1 MLTVSNQFMEAMHAD
16 IRETRARVVMHF
28 PGLAPMELTDDDIV
42 SIDILEETQTDS
54 KSPIGRVTSN
64 ECTLVLRNNDNR
76 FTPTNVQSPLYGKI
90 LPNVKFEVSLGVVT
104 SAGVEYVPMGTFRT
118 GDWVAPYGS
127 IEATVVGN
135 DRILQLSSRPM
146 PSIPTMYNVTI
157 AEMFKMIFEAV
168 GLTESQYVVDDS
180 LDGLVSIGWIPRGD
194 FIDVISE
201 LATAGNCSVYV
212 NRLDQIVVKSNNVT
226 SPPVDT
232 FGDYDLINDLANP
245 QRIKDLYTGVSVA
258 YYKPQ
263 LVNDVVLAT
272 ISDVAIA
279 AHDTITLSNIEFNK
293 EPVENIYMVNGE
305 GMSGVDVRI
314 ENINARSCDVI
325 LKNTTDGERR
335 VTFDIVG
342 SGYQF
347 NKLSE
352 TVYNEQARASWGDKL
367 FEVDSKLIQSA
378 EDAIKHANS
387 ILELV
392 SDPYADFS
400 IVSRG
405 NLAIEVMDA
414 IYINAASQGI
424 NNRRVVVL
432 RNKISY
438 DGALSIDM
446 NCRTQTGGDVNEC
459 N

>member
-1 MLTVSNQFMEAMHAD
+1 MEAMHAD
-16 IRETRARVVMHF
+16 VRETRARVVMHF
-28 PGLAPMELTDDDIV
+28 PGLDPLELTDDDIV

-54 KSPIGRVTSN
+54 KAPIGRVTSN
-64 ECTLVLRNNDNR
+64 ECTLVLRNDNNK
-76 FTPTNVQSPLYGKI
+76 FTPTNDQSPLYGKI
-90 LPNVKFEVSLGVVT
+90 LPNVIFEVFLGVVT
-104 SAGVEYVPMGTFRT
+104 SDGVEYVPMGTFRT

-127 IEATVVGN
+127 IEATVIGN
-135 DRILQLSSRPM
+135 DKILQLSSKPI
-146 PSIPTMYNVTI
+146 PSIPTMYDVTI
-157 AEMFKMIFEAV
+157 AEIFKRLFEAV
-168 GLTESQYVVDDS
+168 GLTESQYIVDES
-180 LDGLVSIGWIPRGD
+180 LDGLVRVGWIPKGD
-194 FIDVISE
+194 FIDVVSE

-226 SPPVDT
+226 SEPVDT

-263 LVNDVVLAT
+263 WVNNVVLAT
-272 ISDVAIA
+272 ISDVVID

-293 EPVENIYMVNGE
+293 EPVDNIHMINGE

-314 ENINARSCDVI
+314 ENITARSCDVI
-325 LKNTTDGERR
+325 LKNTTDSERR
-335 VTFDIVG
+335 ITFDIVG
-342 SGYQF
+342 SGYQL

-352 TVYNEQARASWGDKL
+352 TVYNEQARDSWGNKL
-367 FEVDSKLIQSA
+367 FEVDNKFIQSA

-392 SDPYADFS
+392 SDPYADFN
-400 IVSRG
+400 IVGRG

-424 NNRRVVVL
+424 VNKRVVVL

-446 NCRTQTGGDVNEC
+446 DCRTQTGG
-459 N
+459 